1 MEPKNRKQIT
11 EFKNKFVSIL
21 LFIRVL
27 MPWW

>member
-11 EFKNKFVSIL
+11 EFKNQFVSIL

-27 MPWW
+27 MP